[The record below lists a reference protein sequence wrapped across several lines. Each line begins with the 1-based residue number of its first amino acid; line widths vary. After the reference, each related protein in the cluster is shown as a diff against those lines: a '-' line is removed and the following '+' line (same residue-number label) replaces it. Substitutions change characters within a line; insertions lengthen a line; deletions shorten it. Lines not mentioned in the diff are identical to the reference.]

1 MPKNDDAV
9 SKPRSLQ
16 KVKKTVDKHGY
27 SVVDPPNQVPKKSAE
42 VIDELREEY
51 DWYKLDKVKDK
62 DLGFIDMVNRH
73 ASSLT
78 LT

>member
-1 MPKNDDAV
+1 MPKEDDSV
-9 SKPRSLQ
+9 SKPSSLQNLQ
-16 KVKKTVDKHGY
+16 KVKKAVEKYGY
-27 SVVDPPNQVPKKSAE
+27 TVVDPPKKVPMTN
-42 VIDELREEY
+42 DELRADYE
-51 DWYKLDKVKDK
+51 WYKLDKVKDK